1 MANLNISFKL
11 LNDGKTVFSSNG
23 SGDIKDIVYIL
34 YGRECKDNIINV
46 DYKECGIKVTGVIG
60 NTLMARDNRKGQIIF
75 LNKRNIKT
83 Q

>member
-1 MANLNISFKL
+1 M
-11 LNDGKTVFSSNG
+11 
-23 SGDIKDIVYIL
+23 YIL

-75 LNKRNIKT
+75 LNKRNIKKNT
-83 Q
+83 L